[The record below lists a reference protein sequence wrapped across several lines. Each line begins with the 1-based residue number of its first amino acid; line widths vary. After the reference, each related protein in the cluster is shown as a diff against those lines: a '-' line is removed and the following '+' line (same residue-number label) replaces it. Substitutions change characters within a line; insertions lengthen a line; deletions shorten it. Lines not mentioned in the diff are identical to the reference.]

1 MSGSQRV
8 QSGKVVTVHYR
19 LTLDGVDEV
28 VDSTEGDEPMAYLH
42 GADNI
47 VPGLEAALEGL
58 GVGETI
64 TVTLAP
70 EDAYGEREPDAIQ
83 EIPHDAFPD
92 DLEVEVGMQL
102 TAEDEDG
109 ELTPLYVRA
118 IAEDHVVVDTNH
130 PLAGETLRYEVT
142 IVGVRDATESEREHG
157 HAHGEDGHAEHD

>member
-1 MSGSQRV
+1 MSGSNRV
-8 QSGKVVTVHYR
+8 QDGKVVLVHYR
-19 LTLDGVDEV
+19 LTLDGVEDV

-47 VPGLEAALEGL
+47 VPGLERALEGL

-64 TVTLAP
+64 AVTLQP

-142 IVGVRDATESEREHG
+142 IVEIRDATDSEVEHG
-157 HAHGEDGHAEHD
+157 HAHGADGHDHHD

>member
-1 MSGSQRV
+1 MSGSHRV
-8 QSGKVVTVHYR
+8 QDGKVVLVHYR

-47 VPGLEAALEGL
+47 VPGLERALEGL
-58 GVGETI
+58 GIGETI
-64 TVTLAP
+64 AVTLEP
-70 EDAYGEREPDAIQ
+70 GDAYGEREPDAIQ

-92 DLEVEVGMQL
+92 DLEIEVGMQL

-118 IAEDHVVVDTNH
+118 IAEYHVVVDTNH

-142 IVGVRDATESEREHG
+142 IVDIRDATESEVEHG
-157 HAHGEDGHAEHD
+157 HAHGGDGHDHHD